1 MWLITVRQLVKTKC
15 QIVTFWWFII
25 AQNFTIPNLITWAK
39 LIETSVVKIKNSMN
53 ETNNITMSCCV
64 NVCLSVWIPLHIYQ
78 DCIYEQLHKC
88 GCLLSSE
95 TFCHAQQLVRT
106 GLSQSQPGLC
116 EMVALHDLC
125 WDLLFSCQMICKWY
139 IVLTDVLYLELISNP
154 LHLKN
159 GPIPI
164 LNHQY
169 WWLVWQY
176 CFLVCQFIF
185 KCRLYYC
192 LHQQLSFRR

>member
-1 MWLITVRQLVKTKC
+1 MSLIWFIEFLPFLKMWLIMVRQLLKTKC

-53 ETNNITMSCCV
+53 EANNITMSCCV
-64 NVCLSVWIPLHIYQ
+64 NVCLSVCIPWHIYQ

-95 TFCHAQQLVRT
+95 TFYHAEQLVRT

-154 LHLKN
+154 LHLKKRSHTHFK
-159 GPIPI
+159 PSI
-164 LNHQY
+164 LMIGMAI
-169 WWLVWQY
+169 L
-176 CFLVCQFIF
+176 L
-185 KCRLYYC
+185 LG
-192 LHQQLSFRR
+192 LSIYF